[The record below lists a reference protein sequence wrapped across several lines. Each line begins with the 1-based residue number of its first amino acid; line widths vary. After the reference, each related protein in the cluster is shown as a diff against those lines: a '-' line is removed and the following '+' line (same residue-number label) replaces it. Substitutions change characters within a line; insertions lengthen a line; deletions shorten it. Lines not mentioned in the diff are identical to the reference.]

1 MLTPECN
8 YTEKPEA
15 QCLKNLS
22 QVREGLVSVGS
33 GVKVLLLETFQSRG
47 TLSLDDT
54 ARDCVICKEL
64 PASVAGGF
72 MSVGQESQ
80 EVRPRVGAALSI
92 LVVSQL
98 AVGPAAA

>member
-1 MLTPECN
+1 
-8 YTEKPEA
+8 
-15 QCLKNLS
+15 
-22 QVREGLVSVGS
+22 
-33 GVKVLLLETFQSRG
+33 
-47 TLSLDDT
+47 
-54 ARDCVICKEL
+54 
-64 PASVAGGF
+64 